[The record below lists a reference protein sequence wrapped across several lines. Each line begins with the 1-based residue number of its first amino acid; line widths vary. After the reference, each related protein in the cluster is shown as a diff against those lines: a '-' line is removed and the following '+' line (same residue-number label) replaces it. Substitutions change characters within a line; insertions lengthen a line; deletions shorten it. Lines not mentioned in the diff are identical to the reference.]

1 MLGYSKTDEEV
12 YASVEKDSYARKP
25 MTTLFTIEGTTVE
38 GVRTAVAV
46 YKGRTDRND
55 ADFVF
60 QRTAKPATTRD
71 SAKDAILSVLE
82 DSKLGSLPSTQLQ
95 TAVLN
100 ETGCSVATYQKAYK
114 ELVNSK
120 QIVKKPIQLSL
131 IHIYAACAEQ
141 DDLDEGHGEVDGI
154 QNLRTIA

>member
-1 MLGYSKTDEEV
+1 MLGYSKADEAV

-71 SAKDAILSVLE
+71 SAKDAILSTLQ

-114 ELVNSK
+114 ELVDSK
-120 QIVKKPIQLSL
+120 QIVKKPMQRKTAKGASQWFTFLSDR
-131 IHIYAACAEQ
+131 YV
-141 DDLDEGHGEVDGI
+141 DTTREGNTKI
-154 QNLRTIA
+154 IS

>member
-1 MLGYSKTDEEV
+1 
-12 YASVEKDSYARKP
+12 

-71 SAKDAILSVLE
+71 SAKDAILSMLQ

-100 ETGCSVATYQKAYK
+100 ETGCSMVTYQRAYK
-114 ELVNSK
+114 ELIDSN
-120 QIVKKPIQLSL
+120 QIVKKPMQRKTAKGASQWFTFLADC
-131 IHIYAACAEQ
+131 YV
-141 DDLDEGHGEVDGI
+141 DTTREGDTKRI
-154 QNLRTIA
+154 S